1 MTSTTVTE
9 PQTDVQVPE
18 VLFAQGLPGF
28 PGPRRFAL
36 VRWGAADGPY
46 SVMVDLDAPEVRFL
60 VVPPQVFFPDY
71 VVDLDDALAEA
82 LELDDA
88 DDCLVLV
95 IVALGDRPQDATA
108 NLLGPIV
115 VNTRTKQA
123 AQIVLEESKY
133 TTKKPLVSA

>member
-1 MTSTTVTE
+1 MTSTTVVE
-9 PQTDVQVPE
+9 PQADVQVPE

-46 SVMVDLDAPEVRFL
+46 SVMVDLDAPVVRFL
-60 VVPPQVFFPDY
+60 VVPPQVFFPEY
-71 VVDLDDALAEA
+71 VVDLDDAVAASLA
-82 LELDDA
+82 LEDP

-115 VNTRTKQA
+115 INVRTLQGLQAVLSDSGHTTR
-123 AQIVLEESKY
+123 V
-133 TTKKPLVSA
+133 PLSGS